1 MIKKVL
7 SLSLKAIITIV
18 ILQGGTVLAQNPS
31 NSYNP
36 QLAAQPAVSG
46 EKLEA
51 LLHHFKTALENTQ
64 KQTGASEKEFGVFY
78 RFNEKEIDIEESA
91 LYKDI
96 VSGKINESNIDVS
109 EQELVVKFTAL
120 YRKFQKIEVEYPSSL
135 AEYANYNPRLTPNI
149 VCDSACDNPNFAG
162 GLLTGWYC
170 AYAKDNSTV
179 PNFIITPPVGSIAG
193 AVSKAGG
200 PDPFTSND
208 YQVEIKNVGND
219 PFLLTC
225 SPSVTMPMVSPF
237 GGSSHSARI
246 GDSTMTL
253 QGVGIISHTFMVT
266 PANVNFTYQYA
277 VVLQNPGHLGD
288 EQPFFNAAVLDS
300 VGDTIPTCGKYLVKS
315 GAGTGGKGWDSTL
328 QGGFTKIYYRNWTS
342 VFTSLKAYVGHC
354 VTVSFEVSDCSQ
366 GGHFGY
372 AYITTS
378 CASEGLI
385 SSSPAFCGQTSIT
398 LTGPPGGTKYT
409 WTGPPG
415 NSIIGSDSAQLVT
428 VDSSGQYQLIVQPV
442 TGGAC
447 NDTLKINIPKA
458 PGPPPVP
465 FFHADTACSGQAT
478 QFNNLSNPLI
488 GPNTKFYWD
497 FFNTGQYEDSTT
509 NPTWVYNAAGNY
521 TVKLEEINNGCGNDT
536 LIHVKVDSTVTGAYT
551 SNTICVGSTEF
562 FNNTTV
568 GGSNYF
574 WNYGN
579 PSSGTLDTASVK
591 NGFHTYDSVGIYQV
605 YMIANKG
612 SKCPDT
618 TRQSLSVLPVPKP
631 FITGR
636 DSVCQGTGT
645 NLSINAP
652 GTSSWTWTPGAPSIN
667 CPTCQNVTATPTVTT
682 TYTISASNA
691 ACSHDTT
698 FTVYVK
704 PLPPPGITVRPSS
717 DTICLGDSAR
727 LIATGGCSSYLWA
740 NNGSTA
746 DSIWA
751 KPAINTTYSVTVDC
765 NGCTANTSQQIIVVS
780 PSAHSINLA
789 KDSICPYDSTTM
801 TANGGVGAKYHWLAP
816 IAPANAGN
824 ATVTVKAGS
833 TTTFEVVISSRCALN
848 DTLKKVLHIA
858 PVPVINVTGNT
869 TICFGK
875 NTSLGSSG
883 GSGYTWSPPT
893 GLSCNNCPNPT
904 ASPTSTTDYTLT
916 VTNSKCK
923 SDTVIPI
930 TVNPLP
936 IINMTATPTNICFGS
951 PSVLAATGGGTY
963 QWSNGATTSS
973 VSVTPGRNT
982 TYSVVVNNS
991 FGCTDSNRIGIVVDS
1006 PYFQA
1011 CCDSCIIKGSTVDIG
1026 AYGVGMDYAWTPS
1039 EGLSCAN
1046 CPYPEATPTI
1056 TTTYTVTSVDI
1067 KGCRT
1072 SRTVTICLECLD
1084 FTVPNVFTPN
1094 DDGINDDF
1102 EVKLNN
1108 YTTYSIKIYDRWGKE
1123 IYTSTDPSV
1132 YWTGRIN
1139 NTQNMVPDGT
1149 YFYEINA
1156 TCDANTYKK
1165 KGFVQVITGGK

>member
-428 VDSSGQYQLIVQPV
+428 VDSSGQYQLIVQP
-442 TGGAC
+442 
-447 NDTLKINIPKA
+447 
-458 PGPPPVP
+458 
-465 FFHADTACSGQAT
+465 
-478 QFNNLSNPLI
+478 
-488 GPNTKFYWD
+488 
-497 FFNTGQYEDSTT
+497 
-509 NPTWVYNAAGNY
+509 
-521 TVKLEEINNGCGNDT
+521 
-536 LIHVKVDSTVTGAYT
+536 
-551 SNTICVGSTEF
+551 
-562 FNNTTV
+562 
-568 GGSNYF
+568 
-574 WNYGN
+574 
-579 PSSGTLDTASVK
+579 
-591 NGFHTYDSVGIYQV
+591 
-605 YMIANKG
+605 
-612 SKCPDT
+612 
-618 TRQSLSVLPVPKP
+618 
-631 FITGR
+631 
-636 DSVCQGTGT
+636 
-645 NLSINAP
+645 
-652 GTSSWTWTPGAPSIN
+652 
-667 CPTCQNVTATPTVTT
+667 
-682 TYTISASNA
+682 
-691 ACSHDTT
+691 
-698 FTVYVK
+698 
-704 PLPPPGITVRPSS
+704 
-717 DTICLGDSAR
+717 
-727 LIATGGCSSYLWA
+727 
-740 NNGSTA
+740 
-746 DSIWA
+746 
-751 KPAINTTYSVTVDC
+751 
-765 NGCTANTSQQIIVVS
+765 
-780 PSAHSINLA
+780 
-789 KDSICPYDSTTM
+789 
-801 TANGGVGAKYHWLAP
+801 
-816 IAPANAGN
+816 
-824 ATVTVKAGS
+824 
-833 TTTFEVVISSRCALN
+833 
-848 DTLKKVLHIA
+848 
-858 PVPVINVTGNT
+858 
-869 TICFGK
+869 
-875 NTSLGSSG
+875 
-883 GSGYTWSPPT
+883 
-893 GLSCNNCPNPT
+893 
-904 ASPTSTTDYTLT
+904 
-916 VTNSKCK
+916 
-923 SDTVIPI
+923 
-930 TVNPLP
+930 
-936 IINMTATPTNICFGS
+936 
-951 PSVLAATGGGTY
+951 
-963 QWSNGATTSS
+963 
-973 VSVTPGRNT
+973 
-982 TYSVVVNNS
+982 
-991 FGCTDSNRIGIVVDS
+991 
-1006 PYFQA
+1006 
-1011 CCDSCIIKGSTVDIG
+1011 
-1026 AYGVGMDYAWTPS
+1026 
-1039 EGLSCAN
+1039 
-1046 CPYPEATPTI
+1046 
-1056 TTTYTVTSVDI
+1056 
-1067 KGCRT
+1067 
-1072 SRTVTICLECLD
+1072 
-1084 FTVPNVFTPN
+1084 
-1094 DDGINDDF
+1094 
-1102 EVKLNN
+1102 
-1108 YTTYSIKIYDRWGKE
+1108 
-1123 IYTSTDPSV
+1123 
-1132 YWTGRIN
+1132 
-1139 NTQNMVPDGT
+1139 
-1149 YFYEINA
+1149 
-1156 TCDANTYKK
+1156 
-1165 KGFVQVITGGK
+1165 